1 MAPTLTDTDKTI
13 YNHRM
18 NKLVSD
24 SVNNVQE
31 LKREIFRLRSAVI
44 SIVGEDE
51 EGTYRPEFVKEMLR
65 AAAETPEYRFRG
77 KNSFL
82 ADLAGV

>member
-1 MAPTLTDTDKTI
+1 MDKLTF
-13 YNHRM
+13 
-18 NKLVSD
+18 
-24 SVNNVQE
+24 NNIKDVKE